1 MSGAIRRFAGTG
13 DATLLVIAVLG
24 YVALAISSHGDL
36 VSADSTRNLLQYLAV
51 PILIGLAQASALMV
65 GQLNLAIGAMGG
77 FTAAVLGVLMEYH
90 HVPTVLVVLI
100 GVAVSTALG
109 LLNGVLVVVTRFDG
123 FIVTLATMT
132 ALTGGSYALLGTD
145 VLDKYS
151 PGMRGFGAAAL
162 GPVPVIFL
170 VAVAV
175 AVVLALFLRHAIAGR
190 RLLASGGNPV
200 AARLSGISND
210 RAVIAA
216 HTLSGLLI
224 GIAAVVMVASVP
236 GVNTSLGN
244 DWLLKSFAAPIIGG
258 VALTGGSLAVLGTAL
273 AALIIRLVEITQ
285 AQFSLDPSWV
295 NFVVGTVVLGT
306 VLVGRWRTRRTRKV
320 VATHG

>member
-1 MSGAIRRFAGTG
+1 MRAIRRFAGSG
-13 DATLLVIAVLG
+13 DATLLAIAVLG
-24 YVALAISSHGDL
+24 YVALVISSHGDL
-36 VSADSTRNLLQYLAV
+36 ASGDSTRNLLQYLAV
-51 PILIGLAQASALMV
+51 PILIGLGQGAALMV

-77 FTAAVLGVLMEYH
+77 FTAAVLGVVMADN
-90 HVPTVLVVLI
+90 VPTVLVVLV

-109 LLNGVLVVVTRFDG
+109 LVNGVLVVVTRFDG

-132 ALTGGSYALLGTD
+132 ALTGGSYALLGTS
-145 VLDKYS
+145 VLDHYS
-151 PGMRGFGAAAL
+151 PGMRALGNAAL
-162 GPVPVIFL
+162 GPLPVIFL

-175 AVVLALFLRHAIAGR
+175 AVALALFLRHAVAGR
-190 RLLASGGNPV
+190 KLLASGGNPV

-210 RAVIAA
+210 RVVIAA

-224 GIAAVVMVASVP
+224 GIAAVVMVASAP

-273 AALIIRLVEITQ
+273 AALIIRLVEIGQ

-306 VLVGRWRTRRTRKV
+306 VLVGRWRRRREVT
-320 VATHG
+320 THG

>member
-1 MSGAIRRFAGTG
+1 MNRAIRRFAGGG

-36 VSADSTRNLLQYLAV
+36 MSADSTRNLLQYLAV

-77 FTAAVLGVLMEYH
+77 FTAAVMGVLMTDY
-90 HVPTVLVVLI
+90 HVPTALVVPI
-100 GVAVSTALG
+100 GIAVSTALG
-109 LLNGVLVVVTRFDG
+109 LVNGALVVLTRFDG

-132 ALTGGSYALLGTD
+132 ALTGGSYALLGTS
-145 VLDKYS
+145 VLGHYS
-151 PGMRGFGAAAL
+151 PGMRALGSAAL
-162 GPVPVIFL
+162 GPVPVIFI
-170 VAVAV
+170 VAVATSV
-175 AVVLALFLRHAIAGR
+175 LLALFLRNGIAGR

-210 RAVIAA
+210 RSVIAA

-224 GIAAVVMVASVP
+224 GIASVVMVASAP

-273 AALIIRLVEITQ
+273 AALIIRLVEIGQ
-285 AQFSLDPSWV
+285 AQFSLDPNWV

-306 VLVGRWRTRRTRKV
+306 VLIGRWRQRRVRSGRV
-320 VATHG
+320 VGT